1 MVDSSQGISRLIS
14 MDTRSGAQLVAQ
26 KPGLFACQISA
37 GVDKYQA
44 SDWNLTICNLNTTS
58 SGRIGTLLPH
68 FEESRGSP
76 SLSASAFLLT
86 NSSGDPTLLSGFNWT
101 TKTMSRNQGDKNQ
114 EWLELSQVL
123 TMTEQLNAGL
133 SLSLCF
139 PSFVTWP
146 FNISATTRDPLEEP
160 MYSYDT
166 NRDQIRFDPLRRQ
179 LDGSNILANLEERKV
194 LSLANESL
202 SNRPD
207 ADTPSF
213 LAGDFFQ
220 KISTI
225 EPYNGHQTVHLLQ
238 KSDPFYAHAD
248 RSIGG
253 LGQEILQEGGS
264 VAQAMQSMLMGL
276 VFAAYQE
283 YFFYDVAGGELDETA
298 FRRGFVP
305 VQVPGGNGRAAI
317 YAAGATRSYLY
328 VMLCILLHYLVVSFV
343 VMTFISGTSKCCLN
357 IHCV

>member
-1 MVDSSQGISRLIS
+1 
-14 MDTRSGAQLVAQ
+14 
-26 KPGLFACQISA
+26 
-37 GVDKYQA
+37 
-44 SDWNLTICNLNTTS
+44 
-58 SGRIGTLLPH
+58 
-68 FEESRGSP
+68 
-76 SLSASAFLLT
+76 
-86 NSSGDPTLLSGFNWT
+86 
-101 TKTMSRNQGDKNQ
+101 
-114 EWLELSQVL
+114 
-123 TMTEQLNAGL
+123 
-133 SLSLCF
+133 
-139 PSFVTWP
+139 
-146 FNISATTRDPLEEP
+146 

-283 YFFYDVAGGELDETA
+283 YFFYDVAGGELVYGTVYS
-298 FRRGFVP
+298 RS
-305 VQVPGGNGRAAI
+305 QS
-317 YAAGATRSYLY
+317 YTRS
-328 VMLCILLHYLVVSFV
+328 F
-343 VMTFISGTSKCCLN
+343 
-357 IHCV
+357 